1 MEDGKAPACAPRSEG
16 KVTDALTIAG
26 AAGVAFI
33 ACLLGLCIA
42 RDEQRLRR
50 ARQAKDI
57 SASTDLHA

>member
-1 MEDGKAPACAPRSEG
+1 MEDGKAQHSGPRSEG

-33 ACLLGLCIA
+33 ACLMGLRIA
-42 RDEQRLRR
+42 HDEQRLRR

-57 SASTDLHA
+57 STPTDLRA

>member
-1 MEDGKAPACAPRSEG
+1 
-16 KVTDALTIAG
+16 VTDAVTIAG

-33 ACLLGLCIA
+33 ACLMGLRIA

-57 SASTDLHA
+57 SARTDLHA